1 MGTRRAI
8 SMPGLLWLKYTHLHQ
23 RRRMTKEVTEPL
35 SSFCVACD
43 SDNPNKRLQAHSR
56 TPPRRGVS
64 QMSGAQAWDPMLFTP
79 ESDALGV
86 YRTPLV
92 WPQQLQDRTRW
103 VGECGLGARETS
115 FSRTTSSFLTCG
127 LCDFRLVPEVAK
139 PQPVPGTARLPLCAP
154 NRLESWLRAASWS
167 SRSCSLA
174 LRLRCDPGAKAT
186 FLRALLRREA
196 IRCLMGLE
204 HRCIP
209 LAVTI
214 TG

>member
-43 SDNPNKRLQAHSR
+43 SDNPNKRLQAHRR

-92 WPQQLQDRTRW
+92 
-103 VGECGLGARETS
+103 
-115 FSRTTSSFLTCG
+115 
-127 LCDFRLVPEVAK
+127 
-139 PQPVPGTARLPLCAP
+139 
-154 NRLESWLRAASWS
+154 
-167 SRSCSLA
+167 
-174 LRLRCDPGAKAT
+174 
-186 FLRALLRREA
+186 
-196 IRCLMGLE
+196 
-204 HRCIP
+204 
-209 LAVTI
+209 
-214 TG
+214 

>member
-1 MGTRRAI
+1 MSAVTLTLQTKDCKLI
-8 SMPGLLWLKYTHLHQ
+8 EPHLSP
-23 RRRMTKEVTEPL
+23 TW
-35 SSFCVACD
+35 
-43 SDNPNKRLQAHSR
+43 
-56 TPPRRGVS
+56 GVS
-64 QMSGAQAWDPMLFTP
+64 DVRGAGMGSHAFHPRIRCPWGLWN
-79 ESDALGV
+79 
-86 YRTPLV
+86 PLV
-92 WPQQLQDRTRW
+92 CPQRLQDRTRW

-127 LCDFRLVPEVAK
+127 PCDFRLVPEVAK
-139 PQPVPGTARLPLCAP
+139 PQPVLGTARLPLSAP
-154 NRLESWLRAASWS
+154 NRLESWPRAASWS
-167 SRSCSLA
+167 SRSCLLA
-174 LRLRCDPGAKAT
+174 PRLRCDPGAKAT

>member
-1 MGTRRAI
+1 MSAVT
-8 SMPGLLWLKYTHLHQ
+8 LTLQ
-23 RRRMTKEVTEPL
+23 TKDCKLIEPHP
-35 SSFCVACD
+35 S
-43 SDNPNKRLQAHSR
+43 P
-56 TPPRRGVS
+56 TWGVS
-64 QMSGAQAWDPMLFTP
+64 DVRGTGMGSHAFHPRIRCPWGLWN
-79 ESDALGV
+79 
-86 YRTPLV
+86 PLV
-92 WPQQLQDRTRW
+92 CPQRLQDRTRW

-115 FSRTTSSFLTCG
+115 FSPTTSSFLTCG
-127 LCDFRLVPEVAK
+127 RCDFRLVPEVAK
-139 PQPVPGTARLPLCAP
+139 PQPVLGTAASLSLP
-154 NRLESWLRAASWS
+154 RTASS
-167 SRSCSLA
+167 HGPGLHLGLLA